1 MSERPSSSPPSPR
14 QAHADAGDYRLLF
27 DNNPH
32 PMWVYDLETLCFL
45 AVNDAAIRHYGYSR
59 DEFLSMTIAEI
70 RPIEDIAPLQ
80 ADLIMNNTPYQRS
93 GSWRHLKRDGATID
107 VEVTSHELPFA
118 GRPARLVL
126 ATDVTERLALV
137 KQLQLR
143 SESLTKATRR
153 LQYIIVEGST
163 RLARACEHWDPTT
176 GQHLERVTTLT
187 QLLALEAGLP
197 EPLAKEVSLAS
208 IVHDVGKITVPPH
221 ILTKTDRLTDEEFAI
236 IKRHTI
242 TGLEIIADVPEMKM
256 TRDVVRHH
264 HENYDG
270 TGYPDGLA
278 GEEIPLAARIVRVAD
293 SFDAIVSERPYKPA
307 RSTAD
312 AVREINRM
320 SAKQFDPEIVGAL
333 NRLFNEGKL
342 LNDSGDSAVPSDT

>member
-1 MSERPSSSPPSPR
+1 
-14 QAHADAGDYRLLF
+14 
-27 DNNPH
+27 
-32 PMWVYDLETLCFL
+32 MWVYDLGTLRFL
-45 AVNDAAIRHYGYSR
+45 AVNDAAIHHYGYSR
-59 DEFLSMTIAEI
+59 GEFLSMTIAEI
-70 RPIEDIAPLQ
+70 RPPEDIAPLQ
-80 ADLIMNNTPYQRS
+80 AAIIMSDKMSDKPYQES
-93 GSWRHLKRDGATID
+93 GIWRHLKHDGTTID
-107 VEVTSHELPFA
+107 VEIASHELPFA

-137 KQLQLR
+137 KLLQR
-143 SESLTKATRR
+143 RNESLTKATDR

-176 GQHLERVTTLT
+176 GQHLERVMTLT
-187 QLLALEAGLP
+187 QLIALEAGLP
-197 EPLAKEVSLAS
+197 EPFAKEVSLAS

-221 ILTKTDRLTDEEFAI
+221 ILTKPGRLTDEEFAI
-236 IKRHTI
+236 IKRHPI
-242 TGLEIIADVPEMKM
+242 TGLDIIADAPEVKT

-278 GEEIPLAARIVRVAD
+278 GEKIPLAARIVRVAD

-307 RSTAD
+307 RSTPD
-312 AVREINRM
+312 AIREINRM
-320 SAKQFDPEIVGAL
+320 SAKQFDPEIVRAL

-342 LNDSGDSAVPSDT
+342 ANVQPNPITSDAA